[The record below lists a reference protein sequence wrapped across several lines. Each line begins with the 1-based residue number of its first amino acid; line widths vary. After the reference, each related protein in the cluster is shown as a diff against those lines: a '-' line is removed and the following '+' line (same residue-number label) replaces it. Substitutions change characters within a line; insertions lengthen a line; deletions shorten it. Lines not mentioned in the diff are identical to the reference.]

1 MGTCPGDLP
10 PFRTLSAL
18 SIVTADAWSTWQ
30 GLQFGTREL
39 EEMGAM
45 FCLGLLVLELKSVSC
60 SRQLLT
66 RAAALLNT
74 EDDPLDYHL
83 QR

>member
-1 MGTCPGDLP
+1 MVL
-10 PFRTLSAL
+10 F
-18 SIVTADAWSTWQ
+18 TWQ
-30 GLQFGTREL
+30 GLQFGTSEL

-45 FCLGLLVLELKSVSC
+45 FCLSLLILELKSVSC

-66 RAAALLNT
+66 QATTLLNAV
-74 EDDPLDYHL
+74 EEALDHHL

>member
-1 MGTCPGDLP
+1 MGCLC
-10 PFRTLSAL
+10 A
-18 SIVTADAWSTWQ
+18 WQ

-45 FCLGLLVLELKSVSC
+45 FCLGLLVLELKSAGC
-60 SRQLLT
+60 RQQLLAQ
-66 RAAALLNT
+66 AAALLDT
-74 EDDPLDYHL
+74 EAAALDLCL